1 MPNARNYYAAY
12 EERYKAAHRRGL
24 RWASGVPTP
33 LVLEILQKYGIGPE
47 RDLLE
52 LGCGEGRDAKAVL
65 DGGYRLLATDIS
77 TEAIAYCKKTLP
89 EYADSFRILD
99 FLSDALQARFA
110 FIYAVAVVHM
120 LVLDEDRQGFYRFIR
135 EHLNPDGLA
144 LICTMGDGQ
153 TEMRSDIRRA
163 FEVQTRAH
171 PAGPMAVAATSC
183 RTVSF
188 PHFVRELEDQRFQIL
203 ETGLTGAPPEFDS
216 LMYALV
222 TRADGDAELFERS
235 CL

>member
-1 MPNARNYYAAY
+1 MPKARNYYAAY

-33 LVLEILQKYGIGPE
+33 LVLEILQKYRIGPE

-65 DGGYRLLATDIS
+65 DAGYRLLATDLS
-77 TEAIAYCKKTLP
+77 GEAIAYCKKTMP
-89 EYADSFRILD
+89 DYADSFRILD
-99 FLSDALQARFA
+99 FLSDELTQRFD

-135 EHLNPDGLA
+135 EHLKPDGLA
-144 LICTMGDGQ
+144 LICTMGDGR

-188 PHFVRELEDQRFQIL
+188 PYFVRELEEQQLQVL
-203 ETGLTGAPPEFDS
+203 ETGLTSAPPEFDS
-216 LMYALV
+216 LMYAL
-222 TRADGDAELFERS
+222 AAGDARLFERS
-235 CL
+235 CP

>member
-1 MPNARNYYAAY
+1 MPKARNYYAAY
-12 EERYKAAHRRGL
+12 EERYKTAHRRGL

-65 DGGYRLLATDIS
+65 DAGYRLLATDLS
-77 TEAIAYCKKTLP
+77 GEAIAYCKKTMP
-89 EYADSFRILD
+89 DYADSFRILD
-99 FLSDALQARFA
+99 FLSDELTQRFD

-135 EHLNPDGLA
+135 EHLKPDGLA
-144 LICTMGDGQ
+144 LICTMGDGR

-188 PHFVRELEDQRFQIL
+188 PYFVRELEEQQLQVL
-203 ETGLTGAPPEFDS
+203 ETGLTSAPPEFDS
-216 LMYALV
+216 LMYAL
-222 TRADGDAELFERS
+222 AAGDARLFERS
-235 CL
+235 CP

>member
-1 MPNARNYYAAY
+1 MPKARNYYAAY

-65 DGGYRLLATDIS
+65 DAGYRLLATDLS
-77 TEAIAYCKKTLP
+77 GEAIAYCKKTMP
-89 EYADSFRILD
+89 DYADSFRILD
-99 FLSDALQARFA
+99 FLSDELTQRFD

-135 EHLNPDGLA
+135 EHLKPDGLA
-144 LICTMGDGQ
+144 LICTMGDGR

-188 PHFVRELEDQRFQIL
+188 PHFVRELEEQQLQVL
-203 ETGLTGAPPEFDS
+203 ETGLTSAPPEFDS
-216 LMYALV
+216 LMYAL
-222 TRADGDAELFERS
+222 AAGDARLFERS
-235 CL
+235 CP